1 MNAARNM
8 GAMFCEEKECAIPQ
22 DAAQRKSIL
31 NYVDE
36 LVCVTVL
43 TLH

>member
-1 MNAARNM
+1 
-8 GAMFCEEKECAIPQ
+8 MFCEERMRG
-22 DAAQRKSIL
+22 AAGMQPAKSKL

-43 TLH
+43 TLN